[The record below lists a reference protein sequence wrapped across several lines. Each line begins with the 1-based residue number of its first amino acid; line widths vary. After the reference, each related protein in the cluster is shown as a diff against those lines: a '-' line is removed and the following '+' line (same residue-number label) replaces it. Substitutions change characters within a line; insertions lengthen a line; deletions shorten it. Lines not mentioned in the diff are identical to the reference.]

1 MKKITLLLA
10 FIGMML
16 LQSCEVTEVY
26 DTPVNNAPR
35 TEVFEVTTSFSSS
48 NNYSSLVVF
57 DPPLYSRDSVL
68 LYHLY
73 DVVNGQDVWKLMPQT
88 YYFSDNGALDYNFDY
103 TKFNAKI
110 FLSANFNLNTLDASW
125 TKNQTFRVVIIP
137 DGFAKTVNKN
147 NIDAVMSAL
156 KVNSGAIKKIDL

>member
-1 MKKITLLLA
+1 MKRITLFLA
-10 FIGMML
+10 FIGMMT
-16 LQSCEVTEVY
+16 LQSCEVTEIY
-26 DTPVNNAPR
+26 DTPSNSPR
-35 TEVFEVTTSFSSS
+35 TEVFEVTTSFNSS

-57 DPPLYSRDSVL
+57 NPPLYSRDSVL

-88 YYFSDNGALDYNFDY
+88 YYFGDGGALDFNFDY

-110 FLSANFNLNTLDASW
+110 YLSANFNLNTLASSW

-137 DGFAKTVNKN
+137 DGFAKSVNKN

-156 KVNSGAIKKIDL
+156 KVSKGEVKKIDL